1 MSYASHCSR
10 EIWTIHSLTY
20 GQTVGLDDLCRSL
33 HSIPDVTSSWSHVQ
47 SIQYT
52 AEAIKQHE
60 VQSPEPREE
69 QPQARGYAKGQTA
82 GEPLC
87 RKVAGS
93 HGGQSFECQ
102 AAMCPCC
109 KEGQ

>member
-1 MSYASHCSR
+1 M
-10 EIWTIHSLTY
+10 
-20 GQTVGLDDLCRSL
+20 
-33 HSIPDVTSSWSHVQ
+33 
-47 SIQYT
+47 
-52 AEAIKQHE
+52 
-60 VQSPEPREE
+60 QSPEPREE

-93 HGGQSFECQ
+93 HDGQSFECQ

-109 KEGQ
+109 KEG